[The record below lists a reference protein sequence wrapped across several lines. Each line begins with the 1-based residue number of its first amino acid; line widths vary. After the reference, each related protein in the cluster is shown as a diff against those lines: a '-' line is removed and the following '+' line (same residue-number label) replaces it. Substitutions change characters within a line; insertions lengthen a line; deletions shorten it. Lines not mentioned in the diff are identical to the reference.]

1 MSNKRKESIG
11 EVVDSYVIA
20 AILALPTIA
29 LLYYGLDSAICATL
43 KLTTAPPT
51 PFNVTGQFIG
61 LGKSEISTQFH
72 GGCVEYTE
80 FGVDDGNPNT
90 SLYRNALGEWKGSL
104 PPAGTLV
111 TISSPTGRSRDVIIK
126 NLRKK

>member
-1 MSNKRKESIG
+1 MSNKRRESIG

-43 KLTTAPPT
+43 KLTTAPPE
-51 PFNVTGQFIG
+51 PFNVTGEFIG
-61 LGKSEISTQFH
+61 LGKSEIGTQFH

-80 FGVDDGNPNT
+80 FGIDDGNPNT
-90 SLYRNALGEWKGSL
+90 PLYANALGEWKGSL
-104 PPAGTLV
+104 QPAVTLV
-111 TISSPTGRSRDVIIK
+111 TISSPTGRTKDVTIK
-126 NLRKK
+126 NLRRR